1 MLDEA
6 TIRETLLKLESEAAE
21 ITTRANEAIAERQ
34 RAGTA
39 NDARELELRERELR
53 LREELA
59 ALDRRSA
66 ELYEAECTDVKRHR
80 EIHVVEMK
88 RHGDA
93 LERIANI
100 LSDISFVYRTP
111 GDAGECKVCRG
122 HCHACDR

>member
-6 TIRETLLKLESEAAE
+6 TIRETLLKVESEAAE
-21 ITTRANEAIAERQ
+21 STTRANEAIAERQ

-59 ALDRRSA
+59 ALDRRRA

-80 EIHVVEMK
+80 DLHLAEMK

-93 LERIANI
+93 LEVIAGCLQASRDLI
-100 LSDISFVYRTP
+100 R
-111 GDAGECKVCRG
+111 
-122 HCHACDR
+122 